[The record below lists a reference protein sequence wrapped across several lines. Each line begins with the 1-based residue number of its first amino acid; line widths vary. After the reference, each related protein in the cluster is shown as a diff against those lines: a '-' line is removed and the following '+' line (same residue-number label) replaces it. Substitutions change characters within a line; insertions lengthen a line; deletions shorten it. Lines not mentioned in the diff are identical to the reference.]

1 MPVYWTDR
9 WNVGQFI
16 LAPHP
21 FQKNGKAFLALSEP
35 DMVVLEAGVVVTV
48 INVVLKSE
56 NVLDKLLLGLIVVL
70 VLLPQCFQLRVVLMD
85 NLI

>member
-1 MPVYWTDR
+1 
-9 WNVGQFI
+9 
-16 LAPHP
+16 
-21 FQKNGKAFLALSEP
+21 
-35 DMVVLEAGVVVTV
+35 MVVLEAGVVVTV